1 MQTIFYMPSRSLW
14 IADVVQNQHLNS
26 GIAIGGRIAFL
37 IVCAVRHK
45 GRTLEW
51 GITVDSE
58 GQSLMMD
65 DGRQYVV
72 S

>member
-1 MQTIFYMPSRSLW
+1 MQTIFYQPSRSLW
-14 IADVVQNQHLNS
+14 IPEFVQNQHLQS
-26 GIAIGGRIAFL
+26 GIAIGCRIAFL

-51 GITVDSE
+51 GVTIDKE
-58 GQSLMMD
+58 GQRLMMD
-65 DGRQYVV
+65 DGRQYDV